1 MKIINFFIPVLLLLS
16 AIPIGFA
23 ASENVV
29 VIASTP
35 ADAILAAQYA
45 KEMGYKFVYTPSDSL
60 SEAAENAITG
70 AGHAI
75 MIGGPDAI
83 SETVKSQLEAKV
95 SNVERVYGVDRVDTS
110 LALLERMYTE
120 KPEALNNIVFAEG
133 FNGDI
138 TPAALNFGAPI
149 AYFAPDN
156 YEKVS
161 AFISSHP
168 VKNAVI
174 MGSSVPDTLRTA
186 VSNAADT
193 TNLALGSAET
203 IIETA
208 LSVAPNLNPS
218 ILGSVAALVYSES
231 VNDPVIDAILGYASG
246 DVGSVVPLPSDD
258 ESTVNDIV
266 SSVTSFT
273 STISISSD
281 SSSFSES
288 ISEATP
294 AGTTTT
300 TTTTSSSSSGGS
312 STTYYTQYY
321 TVVSINNVEKVKFA
335 DISASETDGNNV
347 KITGEDSIVLPDLTI
362 KTEMAQKSYAG
373 SSGTVKISYQGTG
386 SGLNMVYPVESYALT
401 YGSDLD
407 VTFYGSRALANKQ
420 VTAHIIADRQE
431 FRDSMNDLLDGN
443 ADTFISMLNN
453 ADTVTSTTN
462 YYGDATFTA
471 TPSSYGENI
480 VLVTLGDG
488 TIGTTATVLG
498 VSGFEYLKY
507 DLNLTQMWFNPL
519 DNTTEISMD
528 LNETPTNNVRYGL
541 IGITKSGYSFTF
553 DIIGTSTADKN
564 FDVSLVGN
572 GGTSKVIDDSALVSL
587 TASSIQ
593 NILEAA
599 FTENTAGITYSYV
612 TKDVNFPA
620 TVSIN
625 AQGQDCYFVGVV
637 YDLNDKKIVAMEQI
651 SGNLS

>member
-1 MKIINFFIPVLLLLS
+1 M
-16 AIPIGFA
+16 GFA
-23 ASENVV
+23 SSENVV

-60 SEAAENAITG
+60 SEAAGNAITG
-70 AGHAI
+70 ASHAI

-83 SETVKSQLEAKV
+83 SETVKSQLEAKI
-95 SNVERVYGVDRVDTS
+95 SNVERVYGADRVDTS

-120 KPEALNNIVFAEG
+120 KPEALNNVVFAEG

-174 MGSSVPDTLRTA
+174 MGSSVPDTLRNA

-208 LSVAPNLNPS
+208 LSVASNLNPS

-258 ESTVNDIV
+258 EGTVNEIV
-266 SSVTSFT
+266 LSVTAIT

-281 SSSFSES
+281 STAVSES
-288 ISEATP
+288 ISESVP

-300 TTTTSSSSSGGS
+300 TTTSSSGGGSS
-312 STTYYTQYY
+312 STPYYTQYY

-335 DISASETDGNNV
+335 DISASATDGNNV
-347 KITGEDSIVLPDLTI
+347 KITGDDSIVLPDLTI
-362 KTEMAQKSYAG
+362 TTNMVQKSYTG

-386 SGLNMVYPVESYALT
+386 SGLNIVYPVESGALT

-407 VTFYGSRALANKQ
+407 VTFYGSRALANTQ
-420 VTAHIIADRQE
+420 VTAHVITDRQE

-443 ADTFISMLNN
+443 ANTFISMLNN

-462 YYGDATFTA
+462 YYGDATFTV
-471 TPSSYGENI
+471 TPSTYGENI
-480 VLVTLGDG
+480 VIVTLGDG

-528 LNETPTNNVRYGL
+528 LNETPANNVRYGL

>member
-1 MKIINFFIPVLLLLS
+1 MKIINFFIPILLLLS
-16 AIPIGFA
+16 AIPMGFA
-23 ASENVV
+23 SSENVV

-60 SEAAENAITG
+60 SEAAGNAITG
-70 AGHAI
+70 ASHAI

-83 SETVKSQLEAKV
+83 SETVKSQLEAKI
-95 SNVERVYGVDRVDTS
+95 SNVERVYGADRVDTS

-120 KPEALNNIVFAEG
+120 KPEALNNVVFAEG

-174 MGSSVPDTLRTA
+174 MGSSVPDTLRNA

-208 LSVAPNLNPS
+208 LSVASNLNPS

-258 ESTVNDIV
+258 EGTVNEIV
-266 SSVTSFT
+266 LSVTAIT

-281 SSSFSES
+281 STAVSES
-288 ISEATP
+288 ISESVP

-300 TTTTSSSSSGGS
+300 TTTSSSGGGSS
-312 STTYYTQYY
+312 STPYYTQYY

-335 DISASETDGNNV
+335 DISASATDGNNV
-347 KITGEDSIVLPDLTI
+347 KITGDDSIVLPDLTI
-362 KTEMAQKSYAG
+362 TTNMVQKSYTG

-386 SGLNMVYPVESYALT
+386 SGLNIVYPVESGALT

-407 VTFYGSRALANKQ
+407 VTFYGSRALANTQ
-420 VTAHIIADRQE
+420 VTAHVITDRQE

-443 ADTFISMLNN
+443 ANTFISMLNN

-462 YYGDATFTA
+462 YYGDATFTV
-471 TPSSYGENI
+471 TPSTYGENI
-480 VLVTLGDG
+480 VIVTLGDG

-528 LNETPTNNVRYGL
+528 LNETPANNVRYGL

-553 DIIGTSTADKN
+553 DIIGT
-564 FDVSLVGN
+564 
-572 GGTSKVIDDSALVSL
+572 
-587 TASSIQ
+587 
-593 NILEAA
+593 
-599 FTENTAGITYSYV
+599 
-612 TKDVNFPA
+612 
-620 TVSIN
+620 
-625 AQGQDCYFVGVV
+625 
-637 YDLNDKKIVAMEQI
+637 
-651 SGNLS
+651 

>member
-1 MKIINFFIPVLLLLS
+1 MKIINFFIPILLLLS
-16 AIPIGFA
+16 AIPMGFA
-23 ASENVV
+23 SSENVV

-60 SEAAENAITG
+60 SEAAGNAITG
-70 AGHAI
+70 ASYAI

-83 SETVKSQLEAKV
+83 SETVKSQLEAKI
-95 SNVERVYGVDRVDTS
+95 SNVERVYGADRVDTS

-120 KPEALNNIVFAEG
+120 KPEALNNVVFAEG

-174 MGSSVPDTLRTA
+174 MGSSVPDTLRNA

-208 LSVAPNLNPS
+208 LSVASNLNPS

-258 ESTVNDIV
+258 EGTVNEIV
-266 SSVTSFT
+266 LSVTAIT

-281 SSSFSES
+281 STAVSES
-288 ISEATP
+288 ISESVP

-300 TTTTSSSSSGGS
+300 TTTSSSGGGSS
-312 STTYYTQYY
+312 STPYYTQYY

-335 DISASETDGNNV
+335 DISASATDGNNV
-347 KITGEDSIVLPDLTI
+347 KITGDDSIVLPDLTI
-362 KTEMAQKSYAG
+362 TTNMVQKSYTG

-386 SGLNMVYPVESYALT
+386 SGLNIVYPVESGALT

-407 VTFYGSRALANKQ
+407 VTFYGSRALANTQ
-420 VTAHIIADRQE
+420 VTAHVITDRQE

-443 ADTFISMLNN
+443 ANTFISMLNN

-462 YYGDATFTA
+462 YYGDATFTV
-471 TPSSYGENI
+471 TPSTYGENI
-480 VLVTLGDG
+480 VIVTLGDG

-528 LNETPTNNVRYGL
+528 LNETPANNVRYGL

>member
-1 MKIINFFIPVLLLLS
+1 LKIINFFIPILLLLS
-16 AIPIGFA
+16 AIPMGFA
-23 ASENVV
+23 SSENVV

-60 SEAAENAITG
+60 SEAAGNAITG
-70 AGHAI
+70 ASHAI

-83 SETVKSQLEAKV
+83 SETVKSQLEAKI
-95 SNVERVYGVDRVDTS
+95 SNVERVYGADRVDTS

-120 KPEALNNIVFAEG
+120 KPEALNNVVFAEG

-174 MGSSVPDTLRTA
+174 MGSSVPDTLRNA

-208 LSVAPNLNPS
+208 LSVASNLNPS

-258 ESTVNDIV
+258 EGTVNEIV
-266 SSVTSFT
+266 LSVTAIT

-281 SSSFSES
+281 STAVSES
-288 ISEATP
+288 ISESVP

-300 TTTTSSSSSGGS
+300 TTTSSSGGGSS
-312 STTYYTQYY
+312 STPYYTQYY

-335 DISASETDGNNV
+335 DISASATDGNNV
-347 KITGEDSIVLPDLTI
+347 KITGDDSIVLPDLTI
-362 KTEMAQKSYAG
+362 TTNMVQKSYTG

-386 SGLNMVYPVESYALT
+386 SGLNIVYPVESGALT

-407 VTFYGSRALANKQ
+407 VTFYGSRALANTQ
-420 VTAHIIADRQE
+420 VTAHVITDRQE

-443 ADTFISMLNN
+443 ANTFISMLNN

-462 YYGDATFTA
+462 YYGDATFTV
-471 TPSSYGENI
+471 TPSTYGENI
-480 VLVTLGDG
+480 VIVTLGDG

-528 LNETPTNNVRYGL
+528 LNETPANNVRYGL

>member
-1 MKIINFFIPVLLLLS
+1 MKIINFFIPILLLLS
-16 AIPIGFA
+16 AVPMGFA
-23 ASENVV
+23 SSENVV

-60 SEAAENAITG
+60 SEAAENAIAG

-110 LALLERMYTE
+110 LALLERMYAE

-133 FNGDI
+133 FNGDV

-149 AYFAPDN
+149 AYFSPDN

-203 IIETA
+203 VIKTA
-208 LSVAPNLNPS
+208 LSVASNLNPS

-231 VNDPVIDAILGYASG
+231 VNDPVIDAILSYASG

-258 ESTVNDIV
+258 ESTVNGIV
-266 SSVTSFT
+266 SSVTSIT

-281 SSSFSES
+281 STAISES

-300 TTTTSSSSSGGS
+300 TTTTSSSSGGSS

-335 DISASETDGNNV
+335 DMSASETDGNNV

-362 KTEMAQKSYAG
+362 KTEMAQKLYAG

-420 VTAHIIADRQE
+420 VTAHVITDRQE

-528 LNETPTNNVRYGL
+528 LNETPANNVRYGL

-553 DIIGTSTADKN
+553 DIMGTSTADKN
-564 FDVSLVGN
+564 FDLSLVGN

>member
-1 MKIINFFIPVLLLLS
+1 MKIINFFIPILLLLS
-16 AIPIGFA
+16 AIPMGFA
-23 ASENVV
+23 SSENVV

-60 SEAAENAITG
+60 SEAAGNAITG
-70 AGHAI
+70 ASHAI

-83 SETVKSQLEAKV
+83 SETVKSQLEAKI
-95 SNVERVYGVDRVDTS
+95 SNVERVYGADRVDTS

-120 KPEALNNIVFAEG
+120 KPEALNNVVFAEG

-174 MGSSVPDTLRTA
+174 MGSSVPDTLRNA

-208 LSVAPNLNPS
+208 LSVASNLNPS

-258 ESTVNDIV
+258 EGTVNEIV
-266 SSVTSFT
+266 LSVTAIT

-281 SSSFSES
+281 STAVSES
-288 ISEATP
+288 ISESVP

-300 TTTTSSSSSGGS
+300 TTTSSSGGGSS
-312 STTYYTQYY
+312 STPYYTQYY

-335 DISASETDGNNV
+335 DISASATDGNNV
-347 KITGEDSIVLPDLTI
+347 KITGDDSIVLPDLTI
-362 KTEMAQKSYAG
+362 TTNMVQKSYTG

-386 SGLNMVYPVESYALT
+386 SGLNIVYPVESGALT

-407 VTFYGSRALANKQ
+407 VTFYGSRALANTQ
-420 VTAHIIADRQE
+420 VTAHVITDRQE

-443 ADTFISMLNN
+443 ANTFISMLNN

-462 YYGDATFTA
+462 YYGDATFTV
-471 TPSSYGENI
+471 TPSTYGENI
-480 VLVTLGDG
+480 VIVTLGDG

-528 LNETPTNNVRYGL
+528 LNETPANNVRYGL